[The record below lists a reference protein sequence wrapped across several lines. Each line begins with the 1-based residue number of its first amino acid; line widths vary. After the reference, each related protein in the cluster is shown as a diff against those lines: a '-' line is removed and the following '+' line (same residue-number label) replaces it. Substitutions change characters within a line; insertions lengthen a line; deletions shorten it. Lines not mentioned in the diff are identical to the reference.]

1 VKIIIFGGFV
11 GSGKTSLILS
21 LARYIVG
28 DTPPVKPKLVIIEN
42 EIGDVSIDDKVL
54 KAGGY
59 NVTELFGGCVCC
71 QLTSD
76 MTNSVNN
83 IFEKYNPEWI
93 IIEATGLAYP
103 GNILGTLLKYGKG
116 LEEIKTITVVD
127 SERWTDLRDI
137 TPVLLEKQ
145 VGECGLALIN
155 KIDLV
160 GEEVLELVVN
170 DVKKINPKAEIIKLS
185 AAKEI
190 DTGLWEKVLRLN
202 ERK

>member
-21 LARYIVG
+21 LAHYIVG
-28 DTPPVKPKLVIIEN
+28 DSPPVKPKLVIIEN

-54 KAGGY
+54 KSGGY

-76 MTNSVNN
+76 LTFSVNF
-83 IFEKYNPEWI
+83 IYAEYNPEYI
-93 IIEATGLAYP
+93 IIEATGMAYP
-103 GNILGTLLKYGKG
+103 SNILGTLIKYAKG
-116 LEEIKTITVVD
+116 ITDIKTITVVD
-127 SERWTDLRDI
+127 SERWIELRDI

-145 VGECGLALIN
+145 VSECGLALIN

-160 GEEVLELVVN
+160 SGEILEQVVN
-170 DVKKINPKAEIIKLS
+170 DVKSINPKAEIVKLS
-185 AAKEI
+185 AVKEI
-190 DTGLWEKVLRLN
+190 DADLWERALQINGR
-202 ERK
+202 